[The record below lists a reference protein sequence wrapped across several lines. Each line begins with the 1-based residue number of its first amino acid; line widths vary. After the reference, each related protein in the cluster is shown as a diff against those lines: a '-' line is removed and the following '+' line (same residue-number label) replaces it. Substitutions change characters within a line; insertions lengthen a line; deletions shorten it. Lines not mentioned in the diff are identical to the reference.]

1 MSDAARA
8 QPVADFY
15 KGKDI
20 RVLIGAGV
28 GGTYHLYAMLAARF
42 MRKHIPGRADRSR

>member
-8 QPVADFY
+8 PTQAEFY

-20 RVLIGAGV
+20 RILIGAGI
-28 GGTYHLYAMLAARF
+28 GGTYHLYAMLARTT
-42 MRKHIPGRADRSR
+42 MRKHIPGEPT